1 MRTDLKDTEIGWP
14 SPTAAWYGLIVLM
27 CVSVVAI
34 LDRQILSLLV
44 DPIRGSLGLNDIQI
58 GVLQGPAFMFFYLL
72 LGFPVGWLID
82 RTHRLRLIALGVA
95 VWTVGTIGC
104 GLATSYEGMFVARAI
119 VGMGEAVAGPG
130 SVSLLA
136 DYFSP
141 KRRPLAISIHGTSAM
156 FGIGLA
162 LLSGGLLLTLAKELD
177 PIVLTGHPPLEGW
190 RFVFLASAAPGLI
203 VALMAL
209 TAREPSRRTDIVV
222 QSDQAGF
229 VAFLKRGKGW
239 VASHFAAVGLIAIM
253 SYAFMNW
260 LPTFLI
266 RGYDWEADHV
276 GVLTGIQFL
285 ILGPAGILAGGVFV
299 RLLQQRGRQ
308 DAAVR
313 VLRVASVLLA
323 LALGSLALP
332 WSRELILVPVS
343 AAIFCISLLPITS
356 ILAIQQATPN
366 ELRGRL
372 SAVYFI
378 TTNLIGYMLGPLV
391 TAALTELVYGSTDQI
406 GLSLATIGLGLGPFA
421 VLLFT
426 LALPR
431 FEKLIKPP
439 PANDPVR
446 AETSLTP

>member
-1 MRTDLKDTEIGWP
+1 MRADLPDSEAGWP
-14 SPTAAWYGLIVLM
+14 TPTAAWYGVIVLM

-34 LDRQILSLLV
+34 LDRQILSLMV

-58 GVLQGPAFMFFYLL
+58 GVLQGPAFMLFYLL

-95 VWTVGTIGC
+95 VWTIGTIGC
-104 GLATSYEGMFVARAI
+104 GLATSYEAMFVARAI

-141 KRRPLAISIHGTSAM
+141 KRRPLAISVHGTSAM
-156 FGIGLA
+156 FGTGLA
-162 LLSGGLLLTLAKELD
+162 LLGGGLLLTLAKEID
-177 PIVLTGHPPLEGW
+177 PIVIAGHPPLEGW
-190 RFVFLASAAPGLI
+190 RFVFLASAAPGVL
-203 VALMAL
+203 VAILAL
-209 TAREPSRRTDIVV
+209 TAREPSRRNEIVV
-222 QSDQAGF
+222 QGGKAGF
-229 VAFLKRGKGW
+229 IAFLMRAKGW
-239 VASHFAAVGLIAIM
+239 VTSHFAAVGLIAIM

-266 RGYDWEADHV
+266 RGYGWEAGHV

-285 ILGPAGILAGGVFV
+285 ILGPAGILAGGFFV

-332 WSRELILVPVS
+332 WSRELILVPVG

-391 TAALTELVYGSTDQI
+391 TAALTELVFGRTDQI

-421 VLLFT
+421 VILFS

-431 FEKLIKPP
+431 FVRLITPT
-439 PANDPVR
+439 PANEPV
-446 AETSLTP
+446 TSQSAPST